1 MLTYCAQKLRD
12 ISIAVILEVL
22 KDFLTATLFVDVVG
36 VRLVEGV
43 VVKHN
48 SLSVI
53 ISTWRRFSARSARLI
68 SVSSSQLLGS
78 YRCK

>member
-53 ISTWRRFSARSARLI
+53 IST
-68 SVSSSQLLGS
+68 
-78 YRCK
+78 

>member
-36 VRLVEGV
+36 VRLVVGV

-53 ISTWRRFSARSARLI
+53 ISTWRFLARSARLI

>member
-36 VRLVEGV
+36 VRLVVGA

-53 ISTWRRFSARSARLI
+53 ISTWRFSAQPCSPDFRFEFPAPWFLSL
-68 SVSSSQLLGS
+68 
-78 YRCK
+78 

>member
-36 VRLVEGV
+36 VRLVVGV

-53 ISTWRRFSARSARLI
+53 ISTWRFSARSARLI

-78 YRCK
+78 YRRK

>member
-36 VRLVEGV
+36 VRLVVGV
-43 VVKHN
+43 VLKHN

-53 ISTWRRFSARSARLI
+53 ISTWRFSARSARLI
-68 SVSSSQLLGS
+68 SVSSPQLLGS
-78 YRCK
+78 YRRK

>member
-53 ISTWRRFSARSARLI
+53 ISTRRFSARSTRLI

>member
-36 VRLVEGV
+36 VRLVVGV

-53 ISTWRRFSARSARLI
+53 ISTWRFSARSTRLI

-78 YRCK
+78 YRRK